1 LWPYKAGVV
10 SKEVGQMNNPTPV
23 PAVSAS
29 FLDALARQDFER
41 LGACFHPAPRARLL
55 TPSAL
60 AMPRDAAGVGDRFR
74 QWFGEADVFDVEQAD
89 VCLIGG
95 ENGGTSGPCISLR
108 YRIQLREHGGWY
120 ACEQQAYCWAQDGL
134 IERIDLLC
142 SGYQPIP
149 APVQVER

>member
-1 LWPYKAGVV
+1 MDNSNHGA
-10 SKEVGQMNNPTPV
+10 
-23 PAVSAS
+23 AVSTA
-29 FLDALARQDFER
+29 FLDALARQDFAQ
-41 LGACFHPAPRARLL
+41 LSACFHPAPRARLL

-89 VCLIGG
+89 VCIIGA
-95 ENGGTSGPCISLR
+95 ENGGKSGPCISLR

-149 APVQVER
+149 APEQVEG

>member
-1 LWPYKAGVV
+1 
-10 SKEVGQMNNPTPV
+10 MNNSAPV
-23 PAVSAS
+23 EAVSAS
-29 FLDALARQDFER
+29 FLDALARQDFDR

-74 QWFGEADVFDVEQAD
+74 LWFGDADVFDVEQAE
-89 VCLIGG
+89 VCTIGG
-95 ENGGTSGPCISLR
+95 ENGDAGGPCISLR

-120 ACEQQAYCWAQDGL
+120 ACEQQAYCWTQDGL

-149 APVQVER
+149 APVQAER

>member
-1 LWPYKAGVV
+1 
-10 SKEVGQMNNPTPV
+10 MNNPALV

-29 FLDALARQDFER
+29 FLDALARQDFEC

-74 QWFGEADVFDVEQAD
+74 LWFGEADVFDVEQTE
-89 VCLIGG
+89 VCIIGG
-95 ENGGTSGPCISLR
+95 ENGDTGGPCISLR

-120 ACEQQAYCWAQDGL
+120 TCEQQAYCWAQDGL

-149 APVQVER
+149 APVQAER

>member
-1 LWPYKAGVV
+1 MDSAIPVDVV
-10 SKEVGQMNNPTPV
+10 S
-23 PAVSAS
+23 AA

-74 QWFGEADVFDVEQAD
+74 QWFGEADVFDVEEAD
-89 VCLIGG
+89 VCIIGSESG
-95 ENGGTSGPCISLR
+95 DKSGPCISLR

-149 APVQVER
+149 PPAQV